1 MSGDKRL
8 IVALDVHS
16 MEKVQQLV
24 EQLGESI
31 SYYKVGMELFY
42 SVGSQVITYL
52 REQNK
57 DIFLDLKLYDIPNT
71 VGQGLASLTQL
82 GATMLN
88 VHASGGFAMMQTA
101 AAAVKEKA
109 NQMKVHCPKLIAVT
123 VLTSMSAVEWST
135 LGYNI
140 DLSRQVTHLAQ
151 LAQKAGLDGVVASPQ
166 EAVQIRA
173 VCGSEFIIVTPGIRP
188 CGIANN
194 DQSRIATPTEA
205 LKNGAHHLVVGRPIT
220 AASNP
225 RQAVEDILLEM
236 RESHERN

>member
-16 MEKVQQLV
+16 MERVQQLV
-24 EQLGESI
+24 EQLGDSV

-52 REQNK
+52 RKQNK

-71 VGQGLASLTQL
+71 VGQGLASLTEL

-88 VHASGGFAMMQTA
+88 VHASGGYTMMQTA
-101 AAAVKEKA
+101 AEAVKEKA
-109 NQMKVHCPKLIAVT
+109 NQIKVQFPKLIAVT
-123 VLTSMSAVEWST
+123 VLTSMNTVEWSA
-135 LGYNI
+135 LGYDI
-140 DLSRQVTHLAQ
+140 DLSQQVVHLAQ

-166 EAVQIRA
+166 EAAQIRD

-188 CGIANN
+188 VGAANN
-194 DQSRIATPTEA
+194 DQSRIATPMGA

-225 RQAVEDILLEM
+225 RQAVEEILLEM
-236 RESHERN
+236 REDYERN